1 MEEKSNVVINI
12 NGGNNQIL
20 PNATEAV
27 QNFYGDQFA
36 EKVLAE
42 KSGTSSSLNEE
53 NDDSEEP
60 DIPYINKVYAKEY
73 AEQLRNCATG
83 REVGMVVV
91 KMVKEAG
98 LFDETA
104 KKEMFIEKLIPFL
117 DNLTKG
123 KTVDNLR
130 KHIRTVLDE
139 QNVR

>member
-1 MEEKSNVVINI
+1 M
-12 NGGNNQIL
+12 
-20 PNATEAV
+20 P
-27 QNFYGDQFA
+27 
-36 EKVLAE
+36 
-42 KSGTSSSLNEE
+42 
-53 NDDSEEP
+53 
-60 DIPYINKVYAKEY
+60 INKVYAKEY

-123 KTVDNLR
+123 KTVANLR

>member
-1 MEEKSNVVINI
+1 MEEKANVVINI
-12 NGGNNQIL
+12 NGGNTQIL

-36 EKVLAE
+36 EKVLA
-42 KSGTSSSLNEE
+42 KQSGATTSLNEE
-53 NDDSEEP
+53 NDDSDEP
-60 DIPYINKVYAKEY
+60 EIPYINKVYAKEY

-83 REVGMVVV
+83 REVGMVVAR
-91 KMVKEAG
+91 MVKEGG

-117 DNLTKG
+117 DHLTKG